1 MGNLGEKNPVSQ
13 KFYVQVGDPPG
24 HAISLVP
31 SNCYATLGAIFPDT
45 SVNAFKNTY
54 AQAGLR

>member
-1 MGNLGEKNPVSQ
+1 MMGNLGEKNPVSQ

-31 SNCYATLGAIFPDT
+31 SNCYATLGAILPDT
-45 SVNAFKNTY
+45 S
-54 AQAGLR
+54 GSSS